1 MIAELSQT
9 LSKLGATSCKTE
21 KPEKD
26 NEQLFV
32 LTAE

>member
-1 MIAELSQT
+1 MMAIFNQT
-9 LSKLGATSCKTE
+9 LAKLGATSLKTGE
-21 KPEKD
+21 FKKD